1 MLQNGWGMTT
11 MIYNPFDVV
20 ELPFPFSDLS
30 ASKKRKALVISSK
43 QFNETSGAVTVVMIT
58 SRANSDW
65 PGDVELND
73 WGKAGLKKPCYI
85 RLKFFTADKS
95 MFIGKVG
102 TLSKK
107 DQQNFKESFE
117 KFIPILNS

>member
-1 MLQNGWGMTT
+1 

-43 QFNETSGAVTVVMIT
+43 QFNEKSGAITVVMIT

-65 PGDVELND
+65 PGDVELIE
-73 WGKAGLKKPCYI
+73 WHKAGLKKPCYI
-85 RLKFFTADKS
+85 RLKFFTADKA

-102 TLSKK
+102 SLAKK
-107 DQQNFKESFE
+107 DQLKFKESFE
-117 KFIPILNS
+117 NYIPILG

>member
-1 MLQNGWGMTT
+1 

-65 PGDVELND
+65 PGDVELDD
-73 WGKAGLKKPCYI
+73 WAKAGLKKPCYV